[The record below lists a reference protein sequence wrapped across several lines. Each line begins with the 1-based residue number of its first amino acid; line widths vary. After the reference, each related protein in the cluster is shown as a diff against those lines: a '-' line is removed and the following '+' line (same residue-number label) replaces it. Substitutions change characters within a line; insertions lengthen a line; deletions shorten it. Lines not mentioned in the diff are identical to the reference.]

1 MIFIDRR
8 GGAASALCDSLS
20 GTDYVARLENI
31 IEDATERN
39 CVAMCSSDAALHTAL
54 YLCGATRG
62 DYVFVPSFTFY
73 SYISTVVGCGC
84 VPVFLDCDPVTRC
97 VSPSALETAFVWAQL
112 QNKPPKAVIVD
123 DAFGSVADYDV
134 LLPLCKA
141 WDVPLIELACD
152 AFGGEYKGV
161 PCGANGDLGVLS
173 FSKRISGAGGALLC
187 GDECGAARGFARL
200 EYSEGENH
208 DYRLHNALAA
218 LDCAL
223 LESADKISARARANL
238 AALVAAAD
246 GIAAPVDGDAAAY
259 ALCKADGVAA
269 ELAYSGFDVKTPPP
283 VHAMPQYRD
292 CAFFEH
298 ERGFDMSSALGG
310 YCLINMDISAPKRM
324 RLVRM
329 LKRMPSRR

>member
-20 GTDYVARLENI
+20 GTDYVSRLEKI
-31 IEDATERN
+31 LEETTGRN

-73 SYISTVVGCGC
+73 SYVSTAVSCGC

-134 LLPLCKA
+134 LHPLCRA
-141 WDVPLIELACD
+141 WNVPLIELACD
-152 AFGGEYKGV
+152 AFGGDYKGV

-173 FSKRISGAGGALLC
+173 FSKRVTGGGGALLC
-187 GDECGAARGFARL
+187 GDECGAARAFARM

-218 LDCAL
+218 LDCAQ
-223 LESADKISARARANL
+223 LESAEKISARAKANL
-238 AALVAAAD
+238 AALCAATD
-246 GIAAPVDGDAAAY
+246 CIVAPVDGDAATY
-259 ALCKADGVAA
+259 ALCKASGCIA
-269 ELAYSGFDVKTPPP
+269 EFVCGGFDVKTPPP
-283 VHAMPQYRD
+283 VHAMPQYGD
-292 CAFFEH
+292 CSFFEH
-298 ERGFDMSSALGG
+298 ERGFDMSASLNGC
-310 YCLINMDISAPKRM
+310 CLINMDISAPKRM
-324 RLVRM
+324 RLARI
-329 LKRMPSRR
+329 LKRLP